1 MYENYCKTQFFITIL
16 LLDINYEILII
27 NIKKYYSLINEKSP
41 NAMKNKFSS
50 PSQINSKFL
59 AG

>member
-41 NAMKNKFSS
+41 NAMKKKFSS

-59 AG
+59 TG